1 MRALGC
7 YIQALLRLNVS
18 HKHDVS
24 DAGLYNN
31 KVYCGAVS

>member
-1 MRALGC
+1 MLAC
-7 YIQALLRLNVS
+7 YIQTLLNVS